1 MKSLEQFIAEAK
13 EKSIAEAKAIE
24 EAKDTVFAVVDENDV
39 ILNVFNTEE
48 EADEEIEA
56 LKKEENPVPVKKQKM
71 KRSEIESK
79 EE

>member
-13 EKSIAEAKAIE
+13 EKAIAEAQ
-24 EAKDTVFAVVDENDV
+24 DTVFAVVDENDV

-56 LKKEENPVPVKKQKM
+56 LKAEENPVPVKKQKM